1 MDIQELQR
9 NEVTLI
15 ESVEVLIAKINVAHA
30 EAQAYAGKAIERAI
44 DAGDLLLLAKTKV
57 QHGLWKSWLKEH
69 CPAISIRTAQDYMK
83 VARELPIEKR
93 SAAFLTVREAL
104 RLVSGDEPEST
115 SKPVE
120 KKSID
125 FLPQHGEVA
134 RFIDDDWT
142 YMMTESTEHP
152 GYYWLQRWFNE
163 RNNDDDKLY
172 RHNEPFDSEYNLAIS
187 KMLEK
192 KTTPCDIFRRPMDEL
207 GLNIFLKKWK
217 VIDEPWE
224 LLGKHD
230 INADVIELMGKNA
243 EAEFVRK
250 TWIPAGKFTMTE
262 MVEA

>member
-1 MDIQELQR
+1 MAA
-9 NEVTLI
+9 
-15 ESVEVLIAKINVAHA
+15 VLALLLGIAALSSLLAIGMINVAHA
-30 EAQAYAGKAIERAI
+30 EAQAYAGKAIERALE
-44 DAGDLLLLAKTKV
+44 AGDLLLLAKSKV
-57 QHGLWKSWLKEH
+57 QYGLWQSWLKEH

-120 KKSID
+120 KQSID
-125 FLPQHGEVA
+125 FLPQYGEVA
-134 RFIDDDWT
+134 RFVDDDWE

-152 GYYWLQRWFNE
+152 GYYWLQRLFNS
-163 RNNDDDKLY
+163 
-172 RHNEPFDSEYNLAIS
+172 DSDNA
-187 KMLEK
+187 
-192 KTTPCDIFRRPMDEL
+192 PCDIFRRPMNEY

-230 INADVIELMGKNA
+230 VNADVIELMGKNA

-250 TWIPAGKFTMTE
+250 TWPVKVNAAINEF
-262 MVEA
+262 VEA